1 MEALDTTQLAGLI
14 AQKEKCLVHLRDL
27 VKRQLALIVDGEI
40 SQLLKVLSAKQQLI
54 GKLRTL
60 EKSLAPFQHQDPE
73 SRRWRSRE
81 DRAACAERAAACKA
95 LLAEIVE
102 AEKTSE
108 HRLASRRDEIARR
121 LHATHTAARARGAY
135 QNDAS
140 SAIGMLDVASEQ

>member
-1 MEALDTTQLAGLI
+1 MEALDTHQLAGLI

-27 VKRQLALIVDGEI
+27 VQRQLALTMDGEI
-40 SQLLKVLSAKQQLI
+40 TQLLKVLSAKQQLI
-54 GKLRTL
+54 GKLRAL

-73 SRRWRSRE
+73 RRQWRSRK

-108 HRLASRRDEIARR
+108 SRLATRRDEIARQ
-121 LHATHTAARARGAY
+121 LHATHNAARARGAY
-135 QNDAS
+135 QNDS
-140 SAIGMLDVASEQ
+140 GPTTGMLDMASEK